1 MRRQIFESRS
11 MRFGIWKCKWRR
23 ALALQR
29 GSGKGEKRG
38 RRRERATT
46 RAGDPKRGGHGAA
59 FRVSVAA
66 SVQGAGAHQPMRPA
80 NPISTHSGDRFSLSY
95 LILCQPYRLCNCSC
109 WKQEDFYVVRR
120 NWKLSARD
128 LKRTIKLAQTP
139 LLLSSTCL
147 AKFHVGKTADACVVS
162 VSRETERGTGMQ
174 RF

>member
-1 MRRQIFESRS
+1 MRRLIFESRS
-11 MRFGIWKCKWRR
+11 MRFGIWICKWRT

-29 GSGKGEKRG
+29 GSGKGEKRERG
-38 RRRERATT
+38 REQATT

-80 NPISTHSGDRFSLSY
+80 NPISTHSGHHFSLSY
-95 LILCQPYRLCNCSC
+95 LILCQPYRLCNCSW

-120 NWKLSARD
+120 NWRLSARD
-128 LKRTIKLAQTP
+128 LKRTIKLAQTL

-147 AKFHVGKTADACVVS
+147 A
-162 VSRETERGTGMQ
+162 
-174 RF
+174 